1 MLIVSNNG
9 LKACD
14 VEVSH
19 PVNGPATKFC
29 DWDQK
34 TDLTPLVDGRGGYN
48 SSSPSPT
55 MSSRQVQQALMY
67 VMAQVTLTCRM
78 TRNHLKDNSHSHSVK
93 LGYGTPA
100 NHFRIHEPKTDLTP
114 VVDGTKGKTMIYLFF
129 MVIKFCWQEI
139 LFPKCNL
146 KLLVAIAN
154 LGSGCAIETSGDKS
168 EVNFVGCAKV
178 QTKS

>member
-29 DWDQK
+29 DWDQN

-55 MSSRQVQQALMY
+55 MSLRH
-67 VMAQVTLTCRM
+67 VMILKKITLVM
-78 TRNHLKDNSHSHSVK
+78 
-93 LGYGTPA
+93 
-100 NHFRIHEPKTDLTP
+100 
-114 VVDGTKGKTMIYLFF
+114 
-129 MVIKFCWQEI
+129 
-139 LFPKCNL
+139 
-146 KLLVAIAN
+146 
-154 LGSGCAIETSGDKS
+154 
-168 EVNFVGCAKV
+168 
-178 QTKS
+178 